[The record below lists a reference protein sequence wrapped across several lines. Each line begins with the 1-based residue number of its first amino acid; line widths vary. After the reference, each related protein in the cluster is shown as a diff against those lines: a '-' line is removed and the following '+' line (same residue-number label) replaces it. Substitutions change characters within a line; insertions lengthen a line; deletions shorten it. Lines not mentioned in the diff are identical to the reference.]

1 MQTQD
6 TASEI
11 CNLVDKNNDLIRR
24 NEKLESL
31 KKMFFEASEK
41 QSVTI
46 ADYEGKITMLQE
58 KKDKLEDLNKVYLQ
72 ACTMHENEL
81 EVGRTEITTLKEENA
96 RLKTTIARGG
106 GSSEAAKNLK
116 TVNNTIMHQN
126 TQLSQENKE
135 LKKENKDLVKKH
147 NEMVAR
153 VNAFKPVEKKLAS
166 CEQFARVVEGKL
178 IACKHDFNRMRILKE
193 GVEKDLNDAKTAGAD
208 KTLAKTL
215 KNLEDKVFSQV
226 GLGTWLYSFIL
237 LIPRH
242 RRTPSKCSSTTPKSS
257 ARPPPRQTSR
267 STSSARPS
275 TACATSSCP
284 SRVAFRRRPGSPMRT
299 PGQTPVARST

>member
-1 MQTQD
+1 MDRYELLLKERDEAIEERDMYFAVLGTRGE
-6 TASEI
+6 A
-11 CNLVDKNNDLIRR
+11 LR
-24 NEKLESL
+24 N
-31 KKMFFEASEK
+31 M
-41 QSVTI
+41 
-46 ADYEGKITMLQE
+46 
-58 KKDKLEDLNKVYLQ
+58 ED
-72 ACTMHENEL
+72 EN
-81 EVGRTEITTLKEENA
+81 TTLKEENA

-106 GSSEAAKNLK
+106 GSSDAKNLK
-116 TVNNTIMHQN
+116 TVNNTLMHQN